1 MTGRASQ
8 RKGYQFMRN
17 ITDYLNA
24 YGHPH
29 ATIRS
34 KGQSGSDILETPGI
48 CWELKAV
55 QKTSL
60 GLWVDQATQDANREG
75 ADVAVVVHKRRGTT
89 DPSQQFATCTLETF
103 NYLLRQAGYGD
114 IYDRPQRH

>member
-103 NYLLRQAGYGD
+103 NWLLQHAGYGS
-114 IYDRPQRH
+114 Q

>member
-1 MTGRASQ
+1 MTGKASN
-8 RKGYQFMRN
+8 RKGYRFMRD
-17 ITDYLNA
+17 ITDWLNA

-34 KGQSGSDILETPGI
+34 KGQSGSDVLETPGI

-60 GLWVDQATQDANREG
+60 GAWVDQATQDASREG
-75 ADVAVVVHKRRGTT
+75 ADIAVVVHKRRQVA
-89 DPSQQFATCTLETF
+89 DPAAQFATLTLETF
-103 NYLLRQAGYGD
+103 NQLLLEAGYGNGETTT
-114 IYDRPQRH
+114 